1 MRVVA
6 ALLCHVPKSVGLGAE
21 GDFGHFQAAA
31 NKQSPS
37 MPMVAFDWQCILVSY
52 SDLSGA

>member
-6 ALLCHVPKSVGLGAE
+6 ALLCQVPKSVGLGAE

-37 MPMVAFDWQCILVSY
+37 MPMVAFDWRCKLVSY